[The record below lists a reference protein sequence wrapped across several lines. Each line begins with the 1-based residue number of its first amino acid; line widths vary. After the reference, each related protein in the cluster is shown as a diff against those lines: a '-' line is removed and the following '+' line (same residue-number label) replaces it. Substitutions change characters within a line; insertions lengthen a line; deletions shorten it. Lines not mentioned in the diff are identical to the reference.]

1 MGLGVNA
8 EDLFWQLYR
17 CPIEGDV
24 HTVLKEAYLLEFP
37 DNWKPYGGNDNNYGV
52 VENQQASPIPALVE
66 KVTNGIDAI
75 LERRCFEEGLDPKSP
90 KSPGS
95 IQEGVSTFFPDHKN
109 WDLTAHRKQQS
120 EMLQIIADGPRMETS
135 LVIFDDGVGQAPE
148 DFESTFLSLLRGNKN
163 EIHFVQ
169 GKYNMG
175 GAGAVVFCGKHRY
188 QLVASKRFDN
198 NSEFGFTLVRRHPLT
213 ATEEVTRKN
222 TWYEYLVIDGKI
234 PSFQIDELDLGLANR
249 KFRTGSVI
257 KLYSYDLP
265 SGSRSVISRDLNQS
279 LNEYLFSPALPILTV
294 DTETRYPDDRNLE
307 RDLFGLQR
315 RLEDDNSKY
324 VQTYFS
330 DEINDAE
337 IGALK
342 VTSYVFNARAE
353 GRSSKDTRSTIQRE
367 FFKNRMVVLFSMN
380 GQVHGHLTS
389 EFISRSLKFPLLKDH
404 LLIHVDCTGI
414 KTSVRNELF
423 MASRDRLKGGE
434 ESRSLRKRIAALL
447 SGGRLKEINS
457 SRKASLNIE
466 GNDAEELLRNM
477 TRHMPLKQDLAKL
490 LNQTFRLD
498 DPRDGKRPKTQTKK
512 KTETPP
518 SNKSEFAPQ
527 QFPSTFQIEVKA
539 KNEGG
544 LPLVMLPAGSSKTI
558 RFSTDVEDHYFDRV
572 SEPGALRI
580 ALLGPE
586 ISDSDGG
593 DQPGTLTD
601 IKSVLNVVKSS
612 PTSGTI
618 RVHVNATEELSVGD
632 KVTLRAELTR
642 PSGTLEQIFMVKVT
656 DPENKKP
663 SNKPGET
670 PDDRLG
676 LPEPVMVYREPRE
689 DGPAKVMTW
698 EKLDENGID
707 MSHETVVHPLAD
719 EDGLSAVYINM
730 DSTALLNYRSGLKTA
745 EAISVAE
752 KRYFSAVYFHTL
764 FLFAITKNR
773 KYSLHREANDAVEEP
788 VELTEYISDLFTNAY
803 AQFLLSFDTHELIS
817 ALEA

>member
-1 MGLGVNA
+1 MDI
-8 EDLFWQLYR
+8 ETLFWKLYR
-17 CPIEGDV
+17 CPVEADV
-24 HTVLKEAYLLEFP
+24 HSILEDAALLESP
-37 DNWKPYGGNDNNYGV
+37 KNWKPYGGTENNYGV

-75 LERRCFEEGLDPKSP
+75 LERRCLEEGIDPKSP
-90 KSPGS
+90 EAPKSIPD
-95 IQEGVSTFFPDHKN
+95 GVARFFPDHKN

-120 EMLQIIADGPRMETS
+120 EMLQIVADGPRMETS
-135 LVIFDDGVGQAPE
+135 LVIFDEGIGQAPE
-148 DFESTFLSLLRGNKN
+148 DFEDTFLSLLRGNKN

-175 GAGAVVFCGKHRY
+175 GAGAVAFCGKHRY
-188 QLVASKRFDN
+188 QLIGSKRFDN

-213 ATEEVTRKN
+213 ASEESTRKN
-222 TWYEYLVIDGKI
+222 TWYEYLVMDGRI
-234 PSFQIDELDLGLANR
+234 PSFKIDEIDLGLANLR
-249 KFRTGSVI
+249 FRTGSVI

-279 LNEYLFSPALPILTV
+279 LNEYLFRPALPILTV
-294 DTETRYPDDRNLE
+294 DTKERYPDDRNLE

-315 RLEDDNSKY
+315 RLEEDDSKY

-367 FFKNRMVVLFSMN
+367 FFKNNMAVIFSMN

-389 EFISRSLKFPLLKDH
+389 EFVTRSLKFPLLKDH

-414 KTSVRNELF
+414 RTSVRNELF

-434 ESRSLRKRIAALL
+434 ESRDLRRRLAILL
-447 SGGRLKEINS
+447 ASGRLKEINAA
-457 SRKASLNIE
+457 RKASLNIE
-466 GNDAEELLRNM
+466 GNDAEDLLRNM
-477 TRHMPLKQDLAKL
+477 TRHLPLKQDLAKL

-498 DPRDGKRPKTQTKK
+498 DSREGKRQKPETKK
-512 KTETPP
+512 KTDIPKP
-518 SNKSEFAPQ
+518 KKPEFNPQ
-527 QFPSTFQIEVKA
+527 RFPSSFQIEVKT
-539 KNEGG
+539 KDQSGM
-544 LPLVMLPAGSSKTI
+544 PLVMLPAGSSKTI
-558 RFSTDVEDHYFDRV
+558 RFSTDVEDHYLDRV
-572 SEPGALRI
+572 SEPGDLRI

-586 ISDSDGG
+586 PSDSEGG
-593 DQPGTLTD
+593 DEPGKLTD

-618 RVHVNATEELSVGD
+618 RVHVNATDDLAVGD
-632 KVTLRAELTR
+632 AVTLRAELSQ
-642 PSGTLEQIFMVKVT
+642 PSGALEQVFMVKLT

-663 SNKPGET
+663 SNDPGDT

-676 LPEPVMVYREPRE
+676 LPEPVMVYKEPRE
-689 DGPAKVMTW
+689 DGPANVMTW

-719 EDGLSAVYINM
+719 ENGLSAVYINM
-730 DSTALLNYRSGLKTA
+730 DSSALLNYRGGLKTP
-745 EAISVAE
+745 EAITMAE
-752 KRYFSAVYFHTL
+752 NRYFSAVYFHTL
-764 FLFAITKNR
+764 FLYVITKNR
-773 KYSLHREANDAVEEP
+773 KYLIQRETGEAESVSVEII
-788 VELTEYISDLFTNAY
+788 EYISDLFTNAY
-803 AQFLLSFDTHELIS
+803 AQFLLSFDTQELVS
-817 ALEA
+817 VLEA

>member
-1 MGLGVNA
+1 MDVRT
-8 EDLFWQLYR
+8 LFWKLYG
-17 CPIEGDV
+17 CPVEASVHSVLEDV
-24 HTVLKEAYLLEFP
+24 GLLESP
-37 DNWKPYGGNDNNYGV
+37 PNWKPYGGNENNFGV

-66 KVTNGIDAI
+66 KITNGIDAI
-75 LERRCFEEGLDPKSP
+75 LERRCLEEGIDPKSSEAP
-90 KSPGS
+90 KSIPDAVS
-95 IQEGVSTFFPDHKN
+95 IFFPDHKN

-120 EMLQIIADGPRMETS
+120 EMLQIVADGPRMETS
-135 LVIFDDGVGQAPE
+135 LVIFDEGIGQAPE
-148 DFESTFLSLLRGNKN
+148 DFENTFLSLLRGNKN

-175 GAGAVVFCGKHRY
+175 GAGAVAFCGKHRY
-188 QLVASKRFDN
+188 QLIASKRFDN

-213 ATEEVTRKN
+213 ASEEVTRKN
-222 TWYEYLVIDGKI
+222 TWYEYLVIDGDI
-234 PSFQIDELDLGLANR
+234 PYFKIDEIDLGLANR
-249 KFRTGSVI
+249 RFRNGSVI

-279 LNEYLFSPALPILTV
+279 LNEYLFRPALPILTV
-294 DTETRYPDDRNLE
+294 DKAERYPDDRNLE

-315 RLEDDNSKY
+315 RLEEDDSKY

-342 VTSYVFNARAE
+342 VTSYVFNVRAE
-353 GRSSKDTRSTIQRE
+353 GRSSKETRNTIQRE
-367 FFKNRMVVLFSMN
+367 FFKNNMTVIFSMN

-389 EFISRSLKFPLLKDH
+389 EFVTRSLKYPLLKDH

-434 ESRSLRKRIAALL
+434 ESRDLRRRLATLL
-447 SGGRLKEINS
+447 TSGRLNEINA

-466 GNDAEELLRNM
+466 GNDAEDLLRNM
-477 TRHMPLKQDLAKL
+477 TRNLPLKQDLAKL

-498 DPRDGKRPKTQTKK
+498 DSREGKRQKPETKK
-512 KTETPP
+512 KTDTPMP
-518 SNKSEFAPQ
+518 EKPEFNPQ
-527 QFPSTFQIEVKA
+527 RFPSTFKIDVRA
-539 KNEGG
+539 KDESG
-544 LPLVMLPAGSSKTI
+544 LPLVMLPVGSSKTI

-572 SEPGALRI
+572 SEPGELRI

-586 ISDSDGG
+586 PSESGGG
-593 DQPGTLTD
+593 DEPGRLTD

-618 RVHVNATEELSVGD
+618 RVHVNATDDLAVGD
-632 KVTLRAELTR
+632 AVTLRAELSQ
-642 PSGTLEQIFMVKVT
+642 PSGTLEQVFMVKVT

-663 SNKPGET
+663 SKEPGDT

-676 LPEPVMVYREPRE
+676 LPEPVMVYKEPRE
-689 DGPAKVMTW
+689 DGPANVMTW

-719 EDGLSAVYINM
+719 ENGLSAVYVNM
-730 DSTALLNYRSGLKTA
+730 DSSALLNFRSSLKTP
-745 EAISVAE
+745 EAITVSE

-764 FLFAITKNR
+764 FLFAITRNR
-773 KYSLHREANDAVEEP
+773 KYLIQREAEEMDSVSVEI
-788 VELTEYISDLFTNAY
+788 TEYISDLFTNAY
-803 AQFLLSFDTHELIS
+803 AQFLLSFDTQELIN

>member
-1 MGLGVNA
+1 MDV
-8 EDLFWQLYR
+8 EPLFWKLYR
-17 CPIEGDV
+17 CPVEAAV
-24 HTVLKEAYLLEFP
+24 YSVLEDAGLLDTPE
-37 DNWKPYGGNDNNYGV
+37 NWKPYGGSENNYGV

-66 KVTNGIDAI
+66 KITNGIDAI
-75 LERRCFEEGLDPKSP
+75 LERRCLEERIDPKSP
-90 KSPGS
+90 QAPKSIS
-95 IQEGVSTFFPDHKN
+95 DGVAQFFPDHKN

-120 EMLQIIADGPRMETS
+120 EMLQIVADGPRMETS
-135 LVIFDDGVGQAPE
+135 LVVFDEGIGQSPE
-148 DFESTFLSLLRGNKN
+148 DFENTFLSLLRGNKN

-175 GAGAVVFCGKHRY
+175 GAGAVAFCGKHRY
-188 QLVASKRFDN
+188 QLIASKRFDN

-213 ATEEVTRKN
+213 ASEEITRKN
-222 TWYEYLVIDGKI
+222 TWYEYLVIDGHI
-234 PSFQIDELDLGLANR
+234 PSFNIDEIDLGLANR
-249 KFRTGSVI
+249 RFRTGSVI

-265 SGSRSVISRDLNQS
+265 TGSRSVISRDLNQS
-279 LNEYLFSPALPILTV
+279 LNEYLFRPALPILTV
-294 DTETRYPDDRNLE
+294 DKKERYPDDRNLE

-315 RLEDDNSKY
+315 RLEDDDSKY

-337 IGALK
+337 IGTLK

-367 FFKNRMVVLFSMN
+367 FFKNNMAVIFSMN

-389 EFISRSLKFPLLKDH
+389 EFVTRSLKFPLLKDH

-434 ESRSLRKRIAALL
+434 ESRALRRRLATLL
-447 SGGRLKEINS
+447 TSGRLKEINA

-466 GNDAEELLRNM
+466 GNDAEDLLRNM

-498 DPRDGKRPKTQTKK
+498 DTREGKRQKPETKK
-512 KTETPP
+512 KTETPKP
-518 SNKSEFAPQ
+518 EKPEFNPQ
-527 QFPSTFQIEVKA
+527 RFPSTFQIEVKA
-539 KNEGG
+539 KDQSG
-544 LPLVMLPAGSSKTI
+544 LPLVMLPAGSSKII

-572 SEPGALRI
+572 SEPGELRI

-586 ISDSDGG
+586 PSGSGSSDE
-593 DQPGTLTD
+593 PGRLTD

-618 RVHVNATEELSVGD
+618 RVHVNATDDLAVGD
-632 KVTLRAELTR
+632 AVTLRAELSQ
-642 PSGTLEQIFMVKVT
+642 PSGALEQVFMVKVT

-663 SNKPGET
+663 SNDPGDT

-676 LPEPVMVYREPRE
+676 LPEPVMVYKEPRE
-689 DGPAKVMTW
+689 DGPANVMTW
-698 EKLDENGID
+698 EKLDESGID
-707 MSHETVVHPLAD
+707 ISHETVVHPLAD
-719 EDGLSAVYINM
+719 ENGLSAVYINM
-730 DSTALLNYRSGLKTA
+730 DSTALLNYRGGLKTP
-745 EAISVAE
+745 EAITVAE

-764 FLFAITKNR
+764 FLFAITRNR
-773 KYSLHREANDAVEEP
+773 KYLIQREAEDTESVSVEI
-788 VELTEYISDLFTNAY
+788 TEYISDLFTNAY
-803 AQFLLSFDTHELIS
+803 AQFLLSFDTQELIS

>member
-1 MGLGVNA
+1 MDVEA
-8 EDLFWQLYR
+8 LFWKLYR
-17 CPIEGDV
+17 CPIEADV
-24 HTVLKEAYLLEFP
+24 HSVLEDAGLLESP
-37 DNWKPYGGNDNNYGV
+37 QNWKPYGGNENNYGV

-66 KVTNGIDAI
+66 KITNAIDAI
-75 LERRCFEEGLDPKSP
+75 LERRCREEGIDPKSP
-90 KSPGS
+90 EAPKSIP
-95 IQEGVSTFFPDHKN
+95 EGVAQFFPDHKN

-120 EMLQIIADGPRMETS
+120 EMLQILADGPRMETS
-135 LVIFDDGVGQAPE
+135 LVIFDEGIGQAPE
-148 DFESTFLSLLRGNKN
+148 DFEDTFLSLLRGNKN

-175 GAGAVVFCGKHRY
+175 GAGAVAFCGKHRY
-188 QLVASKRFDN
+188 QLIASKRFDN
-198 NSEFGFTLVRRHPLT
+198 SSEFGFTLVRRHPLT
-213 ATEEVTRKN
+213 ASEEVTRKN
-222 TWYEYLVIDGKI
+222 TWYEYLVIDGQI
-234 PSFQIDELDLGLANR
+234 PSFRVDEIDLGLANR
-249 KFRTGSVI
+249 RFRTGSVI

-279 LNEYLFSPALPILTV
+279 LNEYLFRPALPILTV
-294 DTETRYPDDRNLE
+294 DTEARYPDDRNLE

-315 RLEDDNSKY
+315 RLEDDDSKY

-353 GRSSKDTRSTIQRE
+353 GRSSKDTRNTIQRE
-367 FFKNRMVVLFSMN
+367 FFKNNMTVIFSIN

-389 EFISRSLKFPLLKDH
+389 EFVTRSLKFPLLKDH

-414 KTSVRNELF
+414 RTSVRNELF

-434 ESRSLRKRIAALL
+434 ESRALRKRLTTLL
-447 SGGRLKEINS
+447 TSGRLKEINA

-466 GNDAEELLRNM
+466 GSDAEDLLRNM
-477 TRHMPLKQDLAKL
+477 TKHLPLKQDLAKL
-490 LNQTFRLD
+490 LNQTFRLE
-498 DPRDGKRPKTQTKK
+498 DPREGKRQKPETKK
-512 KTETPP
+512 KTETPKP
-518 SNKSEFAPQ
+518 EQPEFNPQ
-527 QFPSTFQIEVKA
+527 RFPSTFQIEVKA
-539 KNEGG
+539 KDESG

-572 SEPGALRI
+572 TEPGELRV

-586 ISDSDGG
+586 PSDIGGG
-593 DQPGTLTD
+593 DEPGKLTD

-618 RVHVNATEELSVGD
+618 RVHVNATDDLAVGD
-632 KVTLRAELTR
+632 AITVRAELSR
-642 PSGTLEQIFMVKVT
+642 PSGALEQVFIVKVT

-663 SNKPGET
+663 SNDPGDS

-676 LPEPVMVYREPRE
+676 LPEPVMVYKEPRE
-689 DGPAKVMTW
+689 DGPANVMTW

-719 EDGLSAVYINM
+719 ENGLGAVYVNM
-730 DSTALLNYRSGLKTA
+730 DSAALLNYRSGLKTA

-764 FLFAITKNR
+764 FLFAITRSR
-773 KYSLHREANDAVEEP
+773 KYLIQREAEDADSVSVEIP
-788 VELTEYISDLFTNAY
+788 EYISDLFTSAY
-803 AQFLLSFDTHELIS
+803 AQFLLSFDTQELIN

>member
-1 MGLGVNA
+1 MEVEA
-8 EDLFWQLYR
+8 LFWKLFR
-17 CPIEGDV
+17 CPVEADV
-24 HTVLKEAYLLEFP
+24 QGVLQGAGLLDSP
-37 DNWKPYGGNDNNYGV
+37 QNWKPYGGNDNNYGV

-66 KVTNGIDAI
+66 KITNGIDAI
-75 LERRCFEEGLDPKSP
+75 LERRCLEEGIPPKSP
-90 KSPGS
+90 EAPKSIP
-95 IQEGVSTFFPDHKN
+95 EGVEQFFPDHKN

-135 LVIFDDGVGQAPE
+135 LVIFDEGIGQAPE
-148 DFESTFLSLLRGNKN
+148 DFEDTFLSLLRGNKN

-175 GAGAVVFCGKHRY
+175 GAGAVAFCGKHRY
-188 QLVASKRFDN
+188 QLIGSKRFDN
-198 NSEFGFTLVRRHPLT
+198 SSEFGFTLVRRHPLT
-213 ATEEVTRKN
+213 ASEEITRKN
-222 TWYEYLVIDGKI
+222 TWYEYLVIDGRI
-234 PSFQIDELDLGLANR
+234 PSFKIDEIDLGLANR

-279 LNEYLFSPALPILTV
+279 LNEYLFRPALPILTV
-294 DTETRYPDDRNLE
+294 DTKERYPDDRNLE

-315 RLEDDNSKY
+315 RLEEDDSKY

-367 FFKNRMVVLFSMN
+367 FFKNNMAVIFSMN

-389 EFISRSLKFPLLKDH
+389 EFVTRSLKFPLLKDH

-414 KTSVRNELF
+414 RTGVRNELF

-434 ESRSLRKRIAALL
+434 ESRDLRRRLAMLL
-447 SGGRLKEINS
+447 ASGRLKEINAA
-457 SRKASLNIE
+457 RKASLNIE
-466 GNDAEELLRNM
+466 GNDAEDLLRNM
-477 TRHMPLKQDLAKL
+477 TRHLPLKQDLAKL

-498 DPRDGKRPKTQTKK
+498 DSREGKRQKPETKK
-512 KTETPP
+512 KTDTPKP
-518 SNKSEFAPQ
+518 EKPEFNPQ
-527 QFPSTFQIEVKA
+527 RFPSSFQIEVKT
-539 KNEGG
+539 KDQSGM
-544 LPLVMLPAGSSKTI
+544 PLVMLPAGSSKTI

-572 SEPGALRI
+572 SEPGELRI

-586 ISDSDGG
+586 PSDSEGG
-593 DQPGTLTD
+593 DEPGRLTD

-618 RVHVNATEELSVGD
+618 RVHVNATDDLAVGD
-632 KVTLRAELTR
+632 AVTLRAELSQ
-642 PSGTLEQIFMVKVT
+642 PSGALEQVFMVKVT

-663 SNKPGET
+663 STDPGDT

-676 LPEPVMVYREPRE
+676 LPEPVMVYKEPRE
-689 DGPAKVMTW
+689 DGPANVMTW

-719 EDGLSAVYINM
+719 ESGLSAVYVNM
-730 DSTALLNYRSGLKTA
+730 DSSALLNYRSGLKTS
-745 EAISVAE
+745 EAINVAE

-764 FLFAITKNR
+764 FLFAITRNR
-773 KYSLHREANDAVEEP
+773 KYLIQREAEDTDSVSVEI
-788 VELTEYISDLFTNAY
+788 TEYISDLFTNAY
-803 AQFLLSFDTHELIS
+803 AQFLLSVDTQELIS

>member
-1 MGLGVNA
+1 MDVEG
-8 EDLFWQLYR
+8 LFWRLFR
-17 CPIEGDV
+17 CPVEADV
-24 HTVLKEAYLLEFP
+24 QNTLRETGLLNSP
-37 DNWKPYGGNDNNYGV
+37 SNWRPYGGNDNNYGV

-66 KVTNGIDAI
+66 KITNGIDAI
-75 LERRCFEEGLDPKSP
+75 LERRCLEEGIDPKS
-90 KSPGS
+90 SDAPGS
-95 IQEGVSTFFPDHKN
+95 IEEGVARFFPDQKN
-109 WDLTAHRKQQS
+109 WDLPAHRKQQS

-135 LVIFDDGVGQAPE
+135 LVVFDEGVGQAPE
-148 DFESTFLSLLRGNKN
+148 DFENTFLSLLRGNKN

-175 GAGAVVFCGKHRY
+175 GAGAVVFCGKYRY

-198 NSEFGFTLVRRHPLT
+198 NSEFGFTLLRRHPLT
-213 ATEEVTRKN
+213 SKEEVTRKN
-222 TWYEYLVIDGKI
+222 TWYEYLVLDGKI
-234 PSFQIDELDLGLANR
+234 PSFDIDELDLGLANR
-249 KFRTGSVI
+249 KFRTGSVV

-265 SGSRSVISRDLNQS
+265 SGARSVISRDLNQS

-294 DTETRYPDDRNLE
+294 DTESRYPDDRNLE
-307 RDLFGLQR
+307 RDIFGLQR
-315 RLEDDNSKY
+315 RLEEDSSKY
-324 VQTYFS
+324 VQAFFS

-337 IGALK
+337 IGKLK

-367 FFKNRMVVLFSMN
+367 FFKNRMVVVFSMN

-389 EFISRSLKFPLLKDH
+389 EFITRSLKFPLLKDH
-404 LLIHVDCTGI
+404 LLIHVDCTGV

-434 ESRSLRKRIAALL
+434 ESRALRRRLSALL
-447 SGGRLKEINS
+447 SGGRLKEINA

-466 GNDAEELLRNM
+466 GSDAEDLLRNM
-477 TRHMPLKQDLAKL
+477 TRHMPLGQDLAKL
-490 LNQTFRLD
+490 LNQTFQLKDMRE
-498 DPRDGKRPKTQTKK
+498 GKHQKTKNKK
-512 KTETPP
+512 KTDVP
-518 SNKSEFAPQ
+518 SPEKPEFNPQ
-527 QFPSTFQIEVKA
+527 RFPSTFQIQVKG
-539 KNEGG
+539 KDESG
-544 LPLVMLPAGSSKTI
+544 LPLVKLPAGSTKTI

-572 SEPGALRI
+572 SEPGELRI

-586 ISDSDGG
+586 PSDSDGG
-593 DQPGTLTD
+593 DQAGRLTE
-601 IKSVLNVVKSS
+601 IRSVLNVIKSS
-612 PTSGTI
+612 PTAGTI
-618 RVHVNATEELSVGD
+618 RVHVNATEELTVGD
-632 KVTLRAELTR
+632 AITLRAEMTR
-642 PSGTLEQIFMVKVT
+642 PSGTLEQVFMVKIT

-676 LPEPVMVYREPRE
+676 LPEPVMVYKEPRE
-689 DGPAKVMTW
+689 DGPGIVITW

-719 EDGLSAVYINM
+719 ENGLSAVYINM
-730 DSTALLNYRSGLKTA
+730 DSTALLNYRGALKTE
-745 EAISVAE
+745 EAISIAE

-773 KYSLHREANDAVEEP
+773 KYSLHRESTDAPDES

-803 AQFLLSFDTHELIS
+803 AQFLLSFDTQELIN

>member
-1 MGLGVNA
+1 MNE
-8 EDLFWQLYR
+8 EDLFWKLYR
-17 CPIEGDV
+17 CSIEDDV
-24 HTVLKEAYLLEFP
+24 YTTLSENQLLDSP
-37 DNWKPYGGNDNNYGV
+37 DNWKPYGGTDNNYGV

-66 KVTNGIDAI
+66 KITNGIDAI
-75 LERRCFEEGLDPKSP
+75 LERRCLEEGTCPKSADAP
-90 KSPGS
+90 TS
-95 IQEGVSTFFPDHKN
+95 ISEGVTRFFPDQKN
-109 WDLTAHRKQQS
+109 WDLTAHRKHQS

-135 LVIFDDGVGQAPE
+135 LVIYDEGVGQAPA
-148 DFESTFLSLLRGNKN
+148 DFEDTFLSLLRGNKN

-188 QLVASKRFDN
+188 QLVASKRFDSE
-198 NSEFGFTLVRRHPLT
+198 SEFGFTLVRRHPLT
-213 ATEEVTRKN
+213 ASEEVTRKN

-234 PSFQIDELDLGLANR
+234 PSFEIDELDLGLANR
-249 KFRTGSVI
+249 MFKTGSII

-279 LNEYLFSPALPILTV
+279 LNEYLFSPALPVLTV
-294 DTETRYPDDRNLE
+294 DTKARYPKDRNLE

-315 RLEDDNSKY
+315 RLEEDDSKY
-324 VQTYFS
+324 VQSYFS
-330 DEINDAE
+330 DEVNDAE
-337 IGALK
+337 IGSLK
-342 VTSYVFNARAE
+342 VTSYVFNVRAD
-353 GRSSKDTRSTIQRE
+353 GRSSKDTRNYIQNE
-367 FFKNRMVVLFSMN
+367 FFKNKMAVIFSMN
-380 GQVHGHLTS
+380 GQVQGHLTS
-389 EFISRSLKFPLLKDH
+389 EFITRSLKFPLLKDH

-434 ESRSLRKRIAALL
+434 ESRALRKRLAALL
-447 SGGRLKEINS
+447 AGGRLKEINA

-490 LNQTFRLD
+490 LNQTFRLED
-498 DPRDGKRPKTQTKK
+498 TREGKHQKTKDSK
-512 KTETPP
+512 KTGTPKP
-518 SNKSEFAPQ
+518 ERPEFNPQ
-527 QFPSTFQIEVKA
+527 RFPSTFQIEMKVKD
-539 KNEGG
+539 EFGT
-544 LPLVMLPAGSSKTI
+544 PMVMLPAGSSKAI

-572 SEPGALRI
+572 LDPGELRI

-586 ISDSDGG
+586 PSKSDGG
-593 DQPGTLTD
+593 DQTGKLTD

-612 PTSGTI
+612 PVSGTI
-618 RVHVNATEELSVGD
+618 RLHINATDELNVGD
-632 KVTLRAELTR
+632 AVTIRAELTQ
-642 PSGTLEQIFMVKVT
+642 PSGTLEQVFMVKVT
-656 DPENKKP
+656 DPESKKP
-663 SNKPGET
+663 SDKPGDI

-676 LPEPVMVYREPRE
+676 LPEPVMVYKEPRE
-689 DGPAKVMTW
+689 GSPEKVVTW

-719 EDGLSAVYINM
+719 EDGLSAVYVNM

-764 FLFAITKNR
+764 FLFAITKSR
-773 KYSLHREANDAVEEP
+773 KYSLHREAHDSDDVS
-788 VELTEYISDLFTNAY
+788 VELTDYISDLFTNSY
-803 AQFLLSFDTHELIS
+803 AQFLLSFDTQELIS
-817 ALEA
+817 ALES

>member
-1 MGLGVNA
+1 MDL
-8 EDLFWQLYR
+8 ETLFWKLYR
-17 CPIEGDV
+17 SSVEAGVHSVLEEEGF
-24 HTVLKEAYLLEFP
+24 LASP
-37 DNWKPYGGNDNNYGV
+37 QNWKPYGGSDNNYGV

-66 KVTNGIDAI
+66 KITNGIDAI
-75 LERRCFEEGLDPKSP
+75 LERRCREEGIDPKSP
-90 KSPGS
+90 HAPKS
-95 IQEGVSTFFPDHKN
+95 IAEGVDQFFPDHKN

-120 EMLQIIADGPRMETS
+120 EMLQIVADGPRMETS
-135 LVIFDDGVGQAPE
+135 LIIYDEGIGQSPD
-148 DFESTFLSLLRGNKN
+148 DFEHTFLSLLRGNKN

-175 GAGAVVFCGKHRY
+175 GAGAIVFCGKHRY
-188 QLVASKRFDN
+188 QLIASKHFED
-198 NSEFGFTLVRRHPLT
+198 SAEFGFTLVRRHPLT

-222 TWYEYLVIDGKI
+222 TWYEYLVIDGRI
-234 PSFQIDELDLGLANR
+234 PSFPIETIDLGLANR
-249 KFRTGSVI
+249 QFRTGSVI

-279 LNEYLFSPALPILTV
+279 LNEYLFRPALPILTV
-294 DTETRYPDDRNLE
+294 DKKERYPDDRNLE

-315 RLEDDNSKY
+315 RLEEDDSRY

-342 VTSYVFNARAE
+342 VTSYVFNARAD
-353 GRSSKDTRSTIQRE
+353 GRSSKDTRNTIQRE
-367 FFKNRMVVLFSMN
+367 FFKNNMSVVFSMN

-389 EFISRSLKFPLLKDH
+389 EFITRSLKFPLLKDH
-404 LLIHVDCTGI
+404 LLIHIDCTGI
-414 KTSVRNELF
+414 RTTVRNELF

-434 ESRSLRKRIAALL
+434 ESRELRRRLATLL
-447 SGGRLKEINS
+447 TSGRLKEINA

-466 GNDAEELLRNM
+466 GGDAEDLLRNM
-477 TRHMPLKQDLAKL
+477 TKHLPLKQDLAKL
-490 LNQTFRLD
+490 LNQTFRLED
-498 DPRDGKRPKTQTKK
+498 DREGKRQKKETKK
-512 KTETPP
+512 KTDTPKAEKP
-518 SNKSEFAPQ
+518 EFNPQ
-527 QFPSTFQIEVKA
+527 RFPSTFQIEVKT
-539 KNEGG
+539 KDDRGQ
-544 LPLVMLPAGSSKTI
+544 PLVMLPSGNSKTI

-572 SEPGALRI
+572 SEPGELRI
-580 ALLGPE
+580 AVLGPE
-586 ISDSDGG
+586 LSKHHGG
-593 DQPGTLTD
+593 DKPGKLTD

-618 RVHVNATEELSVGD
+618 RVHINATHELAVGD
-632 KVTLRAELTR
+632 AVTVRAELSR
-642 PSGTLEQIFMVKVT
+642 PSGALEQVFIVRIT

-663 SNKPGET
+663 SKDPGDT

-676 LPEPVMVYREPRE
+676 LPEPVMVYKEPRA
-689 DGPAKVMTW
+689 DGPHNVMTW

-719 EDGLSAVYINM
+719 EDGLSAIYVNM
-730 DSTALLNYRSGLKTA
+730 DSTALLNYRSNLKTS

-773 KYSLHREANDAVEEP
+773 KYVIQREPDDAAGISIEI
-788 VELTEYISDLFTNAY
+788 TEYISDLFTNAY
-803 AQFLLSFDTHELIS
+803 AQFLLSFDTQELVN

>member
-1 MGLGVNA
+1 MDIEA
-8 EDLFWQLYR
+8 LFWKLYR
-17 CPIEGDV
+17 SPVEADIHG
-24 HTVLKEAYLLEFP
+24 VLESTGLLESP
-37 DNWKPYGGNDNNYGV
+37 PNWKPYGGNDNNYGV

-66 KVTNGIDAI
+66 KITNGIDAI
-75 LERRCFEEGLDPKSP
+75 LERRCREEGIDPKSP
-90 KSPGS
+90 NAPKSIP
-95 IQEGVSTFFPDHKN
+95 EGVAQFFPDHKN
-109 WDLTAHRKQQS
+109 WDLTANRKQQS
-120 EMLQIIADGPRMETS
+120 EMLQIVADGPRMETS
-135 LVIFDDGVGQAPE
+135 LVIYDEGIGQAPE
-148 DFESTFLSLLRGNKN
+148 DFEDTFLSLLRGNKN

-175 GAGAVVFCGKHRY
+175 GAGAVTFCGKHRY
-188 QLVASKRFDN
+188 QLIASKRYDN
-198 NSEFGFTLVRRHPLT
+198 NSDFGFTLVRRHPLST
-213 ATEEVTRKN
+213 SEEVTRKN
-222 TWYEYLVIDGKI
+222 TWYEYLVIDGCI
-234 PSFQIDELDLGLANR
+234 PSFKIDTIDLGLANR
-249 KFRTGSVI
+249 AFRTGSVI

-279 LNEYLFSPALPILTV
+279 LNEYLFRPALPILTV
-294 DTETRYPDDRNLE
+294 DNEARYPDDRNLE

-315 RLEDDNSKY
+315 RLEDDDSKY

-330 DEINDAE
+330 DEINDAD

-353 GRSSKDTRSTIQRE
+353 GRSSKDTRTTIQRE
-367 FFKNRMVVLFSMN
+367 FFKNNMAVIFSIN

-389 EFISRSLKFPLLKDH
+389 EFVTRSLKFPLLKDH

-434 ESRSLRKRIAALL
+434 ESRALRRRLATLL
-447 SGGRLKEINS
+447 TNGRLKEINA

-466 GNDAEELLRNM
+466 GSDAEDLLRNM
-477 TRHMPLKQDLAKL
+477 TRHLPLKQDLAKL
-490 LNQTFRLD
+490 LNQTFRLE
-498 DPRDGKRPKTQTKK
+498 DPREGKRQKPETKR
-512 KTETPP
+512 KTETPKP
-518 SNKSEFAPQ
+518 DKPEFNPQ
-527 QFPSTFQIEVKA
+527 RFPSTFHIEVKA
-539 KNEGG
+539 KDESG

-572 SEPGALRI
+572 SESGELRI

-586 ISDSDGG
+586 PSEGEGSDK
-593 DQPGTLTD
+593 PGEPKD

-618 RVHVNATEELSVGD
+618 RVHVNATDNLAVGD
-632 KVTLRAELTR
+632 AVAVRAELSQ
-642 PSGTLEQIFMVKVT
+642 PSGALEQVFMVKVT

-663 SNKPGET
+663 SNDPGNT

-676 LPEPVMVYREPRE
+676 LPEPVMVYKEPRE
-689 DGPAKVMTW
+689 DGPSNVMTW
-698 EKLDENGID
+698 EKLDENGIE
-707 MSHETVVHPLAD
+707 MSHETVVFPLAD
-719 EDGLSAVYINM
+719 ETGLSAVYVNM
-730 DSTALLNYRSGLKTA
+730 DSAALLNYRSDLKTA

-764 FLFAITKNR
+764 FLFAITRNR
-773 KYSLHREANDAVEEP
+773 KYLIHREAEDADSMSVEI
-788 VELTEYISDLFTNAY
+788 TEYISDLFTNAY
-803 AQFLLSFDTHELIS
+803 AQFLLSFDTQELIT

>member
-1 MGLGVNA
+1 MDVEA
-8 EDLFWQLYR
+8 LFWKLYR
-17 CPIEGDV
+17 CPVEADV
-24 HTVLKEAYLLEFP
+24 HSVLEDAGLLESP
-37 DNWKPYGGNDNNYGV
+37 PNWKPYGGNDNNYGV

-66 KVTNGIDAI
+66 KITNGIDAI
-75 LERRCFEEGLDPKSP
+75 LERRCLEEGIDPKSS
-90 KSPGS
+90 KAPGS

-135 LVIFDDGVGQAPE
+135 LVIFDEGVGQAPK
-148 DFESTFLSLLRGNKN
+148 DFEDTFLSLLRGNKN

-175 GAGAVVFCGKHRY
+175 GAGAVVFCGKNRY
-188 QLVASKRFDN
+188 QLVASKRFDG

-213 ATEEVTRKN
+213 ASEDLTRKN
-222 TWYEYLVIDGKI
+222 TWYEYLVIDGRI
-234 PSFQIDELDLGLANR
+234 PSFEIDVLDLGLANR

-294 DTETRYPDDRNLE
+294 DTEARYPDDRNLE

-315 RLEDDNSKY
+315 RLEEDDSKY

-330 DEINDAE
+330 DESNNDE
-337 IGALK
+337 IGTLK
-342 VTSYVFNARAE
+342 VTSYVFNVRAE
-353 GRSSKDTRSTIQRE
+353 GRSSKETRNTIQRE
-367 FFKNRMVVLFSMN
+367 FFKNGMTVIFSMN

-389 EFISRSLKFPLLKDH
+389 EFVTRSLKFPLLKDH

-434 ESRSLRKRIAALL
+434 ESRALRKRLTVLL
-447 SGGRLKEINS
+447 AGGRLKEINA

-466 GNDAEELLRNM
+466 GNDAEDLLRNM
-477 TRHMPLKQDLAKL
+477 TRHLPLKQDLAKL
-490 LNQTFRLD
+490 LNQTFRLED
-498 DPRDGKRPKTQTKK
+498 QRDGKRQAAKTKK
-512 KTETPP
+512 KTETPKP
-518 SNKSEFAPQ
+518 DKPEFNPQ
-527 QFPSTFQIEVKA
+527 RFPSTFLIEVKG
-539 KNEGG
+539 KDESG

-572 SEPGALRI
+572 TEPGELRI

-586 ISDSDGG
+586 PTESDGG
-593 DQPGTLTD
+593 DEAGRLTD
-601 IKSVLNVVKSS
+601 VKSVLNVVKSS
-612 PTSGTI
+612 PASGTI

-632 KVTLRAELTR
+632 AVTLRAELSQ
-642 PSGTLEQIFMVKVT
+642 PSGALEQVFMVKVT

-663 SNKPGET
+663 SNNPGDT

-676 LPEPVMVYREPRE
+676 LPEPVMVYKEPRE
-689 DGPAKVMTW
+689 DGPEKVMTW

-730 DSTALLNYRSGLKTA
+730 DSTALLNYRSGLRTA

-773 KYSLHREANDAVEEP
+773 KYSLHREVNDAKDES

-803 AQFLLSFDTHELIS
+803 AQFLLSFDTQELIS